1 MRDVTAAPPAM
12 TEAPPWE
19 DEKAVRAWAIATLR
33 SEERVEIDAAR
44 QGPHKWNEDW
54 ARWQKRAF
62 ELAEEGDFDALIQFV
77 AFSPNLGSITFEQRK
92 ILTYVVAG
100 KIRRRK
106 AQPRKLPPLYVPP
119 EDIEFDLLVGRVDRV
134 RSLLRKHYG
143 QKKGVLARA
152 VSIAGV
158 ERRMRD
164 KVRDHFNRHGGNC

>member
-92 ILTYVVAG
+92 NSDLCGRRENPPAQGTTEEVA
-100 KIRRRK
+100 
-106 AQPRKLPPLYVPP
+106 AALCA
-119 EDIEFDLLVGRVDRV
+119 
-134 RSLLRKHYG
+134 
-143 QKKGVLARA
+143 AR
-152 VSIAGV
+152 G
-158 ERRMRD
+158 
-164 KVRDHFNRHGGNC
+164 H